1 MFTQII
7 KYISDR
13 KEKREKKNL
22 EKNVDIQRTDC
33 RFLNLQIKKFIS
45 TYTSVQAIDLPD
57 TEKIYPSFA
66 KMVFDMVKNMEIRK
80 DTSFKGTKYEYENFN
95 EICELTNNVY
105 NLKLER
111 RDNYKF
117 LNELKNEFIKYEKY
131 LCLEKKRI

>member
-1 MFTQII
+1 
-7 KYISDR
+7 
-13 KEKREKKNL
+13 
-22 EKNVDIQRTDC
+22 
-33 RFLNLQIKKFIS
+33 
-45 TYTSVQAIDLPD
+45 
-57 TEKIYPSFA
+57 
-66 KMVFDMVKNMEIRK
+66 MVFDMVKNMEIRK

-117 LNELKNEFIKYEKY
+117 LNEIKNEFIKYEKY

>member
-13 KEKREKKNL
+13 KEIREKKNL

-80 DTSFKGTKYEYENFN
+80 DNSFKGTKYEYEIGV
-95 EICELTNNVY
+95 E
-105 NLKLER
+105 
-111 RDNYKF
+111 
-117 LNELKNEFIKYEKY
+117 
-131 LCLEKKRI
+131 